1 MSLYY
6 QNDFSRHQ
14 THQHLLLHSLTPMG
28 YLSCKAGSAVAV
40 AVSSSKSASTKP
52 PPPPPESPPEDR
64 PKLRRFLHR
73 DLEAATG
80 GFSADNLLGRG
91 SHGSVYKAAIG
102 SRLVAVKRPSKS
114 REISREFHNEFE
126 ILSKIR
132 SPRFVNLLGY
142 SADNAKDPLLVVE
155 FMLNGSLYDVIHSDS
170 PPNPIPIS
178 SWSKRIKIALQIAKA
193 VHLLHSQTPPI
204 IHRDIKSANVLM
216 DKNLNAKLGDFGL
229 AIRCNVEDQRVKST
243 PPAGTMGYLDP
254 DYVTADRLSTKTDVF
269 SFGILLLEIISGR
282 KAIDVRYSP
291 SFIVDWAIPMIKR
304 GKIGGIYDPMI
315 GPPVDVS
322 VRNHLGLVAAKCVR
336 TCREKRPGMEEVV
349 GWLTGLTQSVRSRRW
364 DELGIGNP
372 CMMVETVGRPVE

>member
-1 MSLYY
+1 
-6 QNDFSRHQ
+6 
-14 THQHLLLHSLTPMG
+14 MG

-40 AVSSSKSASTKP
+40 SSSKPSTTTK
-52 PPPPPESPPEDR
+52 PPPPESPPEETR

-73 DLEAATG
+73 DLESATN
-80 GFSADNLLGRG
+80 GFSPTNLLGRG
-91 SHGSVYKAAIG
+91 SHGSVYKAVLASSS

-114 REISREFHNEFE
+114 REISREFHNEFD

-142 SADNAKDPLLVVE
+142 SADNAKEPLLVVE
-155 FMLNGSLYDVIHSDS
+155 FMPHGSLYDVIHSDS
-170 PPNPIPIS
+170 NTSVAIS
-178 SWSKRIKIALQIAKA
+178 TWSKRIKVALQIAKA
-193 VHLLHSQTPPI
+193 VELLHSRDPPI

-229 AIRCNVEDQRVKST
+229 AIRCNVEDHKVKST

-269 SFGILLLEIISGR
+269 SFGVLLLEIISGR

-315 GPPVDVS
+315 GAPVDVS

-336 TCREKRPGMEEVV
+336 TCREKRPGMGEVV

-372 CMMVETVGRPVE
+372 CMMVETVGSRPVE

>member
-1 MSLYY
+1 
-6 QNDFSRHQ
+6 
-14 THQHLLLHSLTPMG
+14 MG
-28 YLSCKAGSAVAV
+28 YLSCRAGSAVAV
-40 AVSSSKSASTKP
+40 AVSSSSSSSKSLSTK
-52 PPPPPESPPEDR
+52 PPPESPPEDR

-91 SHGSVYKAAIG
+91 SHGRVYKAAIG
-102 SRLVAVKRPSKS
+102 SSASSRLVAVKRPSKS

-126 ILSKIR
+126 ILSRIR

-142 SADNAKDPLLVVE
+142 SADDPKDPLLVVE

-170 PPNPIPIS
+170 PSAPAIS

-193 VHLLHSQTPPI
+193 VHLLHSQDPPI
-204 IHRDIKSANVLM
+204 VHRDIKSANVLM
-216 DKNLNAKLGDFGL
+216 DKSLNAKLGDFGL
-229 AIRCNVEDQRVKST
+229 AIRCNAEDQRVKST

-304 GKIGGIYDPMI
+304 GKIGGIYDPVI

>member
-1 MSLYY
+1 
-6 QNDFSRHQ
+6 
-14 THQHLLLHSLTPMG
+14 MG
-28 YLSCKAGSAVAV
+28 YLSCKAGSAVAIV
-40 AVSSSKSASTKP
+40 VSSSASTSGSIAIKAS
-52 PPPPPESPPEDR
+52 PPETPPEDR

-80 GFSADNLLGRG
+80 GFAINNLLGRG
-91 SHGSVYKAAIG
+91 SHGSVYKAVIG

-126 ILSKIR
+126 ILSRIR
-132 SPRFVNLLGY
+132 SPSFVNLLGF
-142 SADNAKDPLLVVE
+142 SADNAKNPLIVVE
-155 FMLNGSLYDVIHSDS
+155 FMGNGSLYDVIHSDS
-170 PPNPIPIS
+170 ALNSGAIS
-178 SWSKRIKIALQIAKA
+178 SWGKRIKIALQIAKA
-193 VHLLHSQTPPI
+193 VQLLHAQEPPI

-229 AIRCNVEDQRVKST
+229 AIRCNADDQKVKST

-291 SFIVDWAIPMIKR
+291 SFIVDWAIPMIKK
-304 GKIGGIYDPMI
+304 GKIGGIYDPRI

-336 TCREKRPGMEEVV
+336 TCRERRPGMEEVV
-349 GWLTGLTQSVRSRRW
+349 GWLTGLTKSVRSRRW

>member
-1 MSLYY
+1 
-6 QNDFSRHQ
+6 
-14 THQHLLLHSLTPMG
+14 MG
-28 YLSCKAGSAVAV
+28 YLSCKAGSAVAI
-40 AVSSSKSASTKP
+40 AVSSSASTSGSTSSKASA
-52 PPPPPESPPEDR
+52 PPESPIEDR
-64 PKLRRFLHR
+64 PRLRRFLHH
-73 DLEAATG
+73 DLDSATG
-80 GFSADNLLGRG
+80 GFDINNLLGRG
-91 SHGSVYKAAIG
+91 SHGSVYKAVIG
-102 SRLVAVKRPSKS
+102 SRFVAVKRPSKS

-126 ILSKIR
+126 ILSRIR
-132 SPRFVNLLGY
+132 SPRFVNLLGF
-142 SADNAKDPLLVVE
+142 SADNSKEPLLVVE
-155 FMLNGSLYDVIHSDS
+155 YMGNGSLYDVIHSDS
-170 PPNPIPIS
+170 VLNSGAIS

-193 VHLLHSQTPPI
+193 VHLLHSQETPI

-229 AIRCNVEDQRVKST
+229 AIRCNVDDQKVKST

-304 GKIGGIYDPMI
+304 GKIGGIYDPRI
-315 GPPVDVS
+315 GPPIDVS

-349 GWLTGLTQSVRSRRW
+349 GWLTGLTKSVRSRRW
-364 DELGIGNP
+364 DDLSIGNP
-372 CMMVETVGRPVE
+372 CMMVETVGRPVQ

>member
-1 MSLYY
+1 
-6 QNDFSRHQ
+6 
-14 THQHLLLHSLTPMG
+14 MG
-28 YLSCKAGSAVAV
+28 YLSCKAGSAVAI
-40 AVSSSKSASTKP
+40 AVSSAASTSGSIASKAS
-52 PPPPPESPPEDR
+52 PPESPSEDR
-64 PKLRRFLHR
+64 PRLRRFLHR

-80 GFSADNLLGRG
+80 GFDINNLLGRG

-126 ILSKIR
+126 ILSRIR
-132 SPRFVNLLGY
+132 SPRFVNLLGF
-142 SADNAKDPLLVVE
+142 SADNSKDPLLVVE
-155 FMLNGSLYDVIHSDS
+155 FMGNGSLYEVIHSDS
-170 PPNPIPIS
+170 ALNFGAIS
-178 SWSKRIKIALQIAKA
+178 SWGKRIKIALQIAKA
-193 VHLLHSQTPPI
+193 VHLLHSQEPPI

-216 DKNLNAKLGDFGL
+216 DKNFNAKLGDFGL
-229 AIRCNVEDQRVKST
+229 AIRCNVNDQKVKST

-304 GKIGGIYDPMI
+304 GKIGGIYDPRI
-315 GPPVDVS
+315 GAPVDVS

-336 TCREKRPGMEEVV
+336 ACREKRPGMEEVV
-349 GWLTGLTQSVRSRRW
+349 GWLTGLTKSVRSRRW

>member
-1 MSLYY
+1 
-6 QNDFSRHQ
+6 
-14 THQHLLLHSLTPMG
+14 MG

-40 AVSSSKSASTKP
+40 AVSSSASTSGSISSKASA
-52 PPPPPESPPEDR
+52 PESPPEDR
-64 PKLRRFLHR
+64 PRLRRFLHR
-73 DLEAATG
+73 DLESATG
-80 GFSADNLLGRG
+80 GFDINNLLGRG

-126 ILSKIR
+126 ILSRIR
-132 SPRFVNLLGY
+132 SPRFVNLLGF
-142 SADNAKDPLLVVE
+142 SADNSKDPLLVVE
-155 FMLNGSLYDVIHSDS
+155 FMGNGSLYDVIHSDLPLNS
-170 PPNPIPIS
+170 GAIS

-193 VHLLHSQTPPI
+193 VHLLHSQEPPI

-229 AIRCNVEDQRVKST
+229 AIRCNVDDQKVKST

-304 GKIGGIYDPMI
+304 GKIGGIYDPRI

-349 GWLTGLTQSVRSRRW
+349 GWLTGLTKSVRSRRW
-364 DELGIGNP
+364 DDLGIGNP